1 MLGAFKTIQLE
12 FFSLENMLG
21 IIHISNGQIKKNRER
36 GEETECTPAFKAVD
50 KKKGELHPNSSETR

>member
-50 KKKGELHPNSSETR
+50 KKKR